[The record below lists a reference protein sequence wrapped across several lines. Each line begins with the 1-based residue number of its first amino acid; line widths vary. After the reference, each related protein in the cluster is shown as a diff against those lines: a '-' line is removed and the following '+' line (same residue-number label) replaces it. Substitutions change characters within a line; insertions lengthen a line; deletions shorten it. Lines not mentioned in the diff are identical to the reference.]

1 VITEKTS
8 APRTRLS
15 DDYFRIRDFE
25 YAQPLYDLAFLLE
38 VEALRAGKE
47 IPKYRIF
54 SLWKAA
60 YRIDGYTTSIDRW
73 LDGKLRDKDLDI
85 VPSSRI
91 RQYLQTIRTTA
102 TLPELQAF
110 DRENARRMLRLRSV
124 RGLGASKIAELFRQD
139 LSEKPGPN
147 GGATVESGY
156 DIGLENESVV
166 VALGPEATNWQPAHV
181 IPPLLRFLREIERNT
196 DRCLWKIDGL
206 KNGIRPVSSGFIVSL
221 ATAHTPFSLPN
232 ILESETNCRDL

>member
-1 VITEKTS
+1 MITEPVPELRK
-8 APRTRLS
+8 APGQ
-15 DDYFRIRDFE
+15 DYFRIRDFE

-60 YRIDGYTTSIDRW
+60 YRMDGYTTSIDRW
-73 LDGKLRDKDLDI
+73 LDGKLRDKELDI
-85 VPSSRI
+85 VPSFRI
-91 RQYLQTIRTTA
+91 KQYLQSIRTTG

-110 DRENARRMLRLRSV
+110 DKEDARRMLRLRSV

-147 GGATVESGY
+147 GDAAVESGY
-156 DIGLENESVV
+156 DVGLENERSVL
-166 VALGPEATNWQPAHV
+166 ALGSEA
-181 IPPLLRFLREIERNT
+181 
-196 DRCLWKIDGL
+196 
-206 KNGIRPVSSGFIVSL
+206 
-221 ATAHTPFSLPN
+221 
-232 ILESETNCRDL
+232 